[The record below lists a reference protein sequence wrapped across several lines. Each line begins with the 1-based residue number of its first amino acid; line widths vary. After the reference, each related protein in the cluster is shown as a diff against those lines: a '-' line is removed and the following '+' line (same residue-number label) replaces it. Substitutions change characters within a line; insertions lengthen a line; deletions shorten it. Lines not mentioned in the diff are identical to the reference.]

1 MTLIAQARWTANAL
15 KKLSGEM
22 ERNGSPA
29 ALVFAVRNRAN
40 DLERAARQEPSELW
54 LLKQIVA
61 HLPTNRDWLDPAVEG
76 EAREIIKRAAPEA
89 EKEKHGED

>member
-40 DLERAARQEPSELW
+40 DLERAAL
-54 LLKQIVA
+54 
-61 HLPTNRDWLDPAVEG
+61 
-76 EAREIIKRAAPEA
+76 EA
-89 EKEKHGED
+89 EKEEHRG